1 MRSSALPI
9 FLLILSACGAHE
21 ATFGPKKIEIP
32 IKDTSPRSKNGV
44 AIKREAPPS
53 PLTSK
58 DSPFPKT
65 QRTTLPSGTDLVVAK
80 AGALPIVQV
89 RVLVRAGANYAQP
102 GAAQIC
108 AEMLKDGGTRS
119 MTSAQLLEKLETL
132 GASLGVDTDMDR
144 TVFSISVL
152 KEKLDPALAILGE
165 MIAAPRFDEGELKKL
180 KARLTDD
187 AEDNARTD
195 GQWMALWVAHREL
208 FSDKSPYAVYDLLPA
223 AIAKITSQTIRD
235 FHKRFY
241 VAKNVEL
248 LLVGD
253 VEQAGAEAL
262 AKKHF
267 GALGAGEP
275 PKVEFP
281 AQIPPAKRRVVVVN
295 RPKSAQSEVFVMSL
309 GPERKAADW
318 PEIRV
323 ANQVLG
329 GGPAS
334 RLFGDVREQRSLAY
348 STNAQVIELAHGSQ
362 PLYAYAGTKT
372 PSTFAAVQGLLENLD
387 KMSSVPISETE
398 LSSARRFLSDI
409 FAVRV
414 ETIGSIANLLAQQ
427 DALGLGDG
435 YWDKYREAV
444 RGVDSARAQGAAK
457 KLFGS
462 QKVVIVVAGDAE
474 AIQSDLTKLGEVVVV
489 DPAKDFATT
498 TTLPA
503 AK

>member
-1 MRSSALPI
+1 MNRLFFSV
-9 FLLILSACGAHE
+9 LLLLSACGAHQ
-21 ATFGPKKIEIP
+21 ASFGPKKVEIP
-32 IKDTSPRSKNGV
+32 IGDTTPRTKNGV
-44 AIKREAPPS
+44 PIKREAPPS
-53 PLTSK
+53 PLASK

-102 GAAQIC
+102 GAAEIC
-108 AEMLKDGGTRS
+108 AEMLKDGGSRS
-119 MTSAQLLEKLETL
+119 MTSAQLLEKLESL
-132 GASLGVDTDMDR
+132 GASLGVDTDMDK
-144 TVFSISVL
+144 TVFSIAVL

-165 MIAAPRFDEGELKKL
+165 MITAPRFDDGELQKL

-187 AEDNARTD
+187 ADDNAKAD
-195 GQWMALWVAHREL
+195 GQWMAMRVAHREL
-208 FSDKSPYAVYDLLPA
+208 FSDKNPYAVYDLLPSE
-223 AIAKITSQTIRD
+223 IAKITGQTIRD

-248 LLVGD
+248 VLVGD
-253 VEQAGAEAL
+253 VEQAQGETL

-267 GALGAGEP
+267 GSLGAGEP

-281 AQIPPAKRRVVVVN
+281 ASIPPAKRRVVVVN

-309 GPERKAADW
+309 APVRTSADW
-318 PEIRV
+318 PEMRV

-334 RLFGDVREQRSLAY
+334 RLFNDVREQRSLAY
-348 STNAQVIELAHGSQ
+348 STNSQIMELAHGNQ
-362 PLYAYAGTKT
+362 PHYAYAGTKT

-387 KMSSVPISETE
+387 KMSAVPISEGE

-414 ETIGSIANLLAQQ
+414 ETIGSIANLLVTQ

-444 RGVDSARAQGAAK
+444 RGVDAARARGAAK

-462 QKVVIVVAGDAE
+462 QKVVIVVAGDAD
-474 AIQSDLTKLGEVVVV
+474 AIQADLAKLGEVVVV
-489 DPAKDFATT
+489 DPTKDFATT
-498 TTLPA
+498 STLPP